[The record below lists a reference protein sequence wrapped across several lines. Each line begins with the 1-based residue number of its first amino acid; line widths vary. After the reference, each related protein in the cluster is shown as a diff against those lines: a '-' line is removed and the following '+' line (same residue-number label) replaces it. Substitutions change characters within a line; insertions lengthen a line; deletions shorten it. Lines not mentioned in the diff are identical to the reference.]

1 MTISKITNDLKGY
14 DKFPPV
20 DKWNPEICEGQ
31 EFYID
36 REGSWFYN
44 NSPIKNIKLLNL
56 FSTVLKKETDSYY
69 LVTPVEKVPVK
80 VELAPYV
87 IIDFKIND
95 DSVLLTTNLNYEF
108 ILDKNN
114 STRLI
119 KYGDSYIPIA
129 TVRSNI
135 EGFFN
140 RNTYYNL
147 VEIALNNEYINDEIV
162 YIPSNK
168 INHPIGKNA

>member
-1 MTISKITNDLKGY
+1 MPSW
-14 DKFPPV
+14 V
-20 DKWNPEICEGQ
+20 EI
-31 EFYID
+31 
-36 REGSWFYN
+36 
-44 NSPIKNIKLLNL
+44 
-56 FSTVLKKETDSYY
+56 
-69 LVTPVEKVPVK
+69 
-80 VELAPYV
+80 APYV
-87 IIDFKIND
+87 IVDFKITD
-95 DSVLLTTNLNYEF
+95 DSIILCTNLNYEF
-108 ILDKNN
+108 ILDINH

-119 KYGDSYIPIA
+119 KHGDTYIPIA
-129 TVRSNI
+129 TVRGNI